1 MPDDD
6 QEEDEQPT
14 SLRQDTVV
22 DKAVR
27 FGCGVALGGLVVVA
41 LVLFG
46 LGEPFGMAG
55 VIIGGV
61 IFVGACAGLS
71 VAYGEPFIRG
81 LLKLMEWI

>member
-1 MPDDD
+1 LPDDD
-6 QEEDEQPT
+6 QQRGEQPT
-14 SLRQDTVV
+14 ALTQDTVA

-27 FGCGVALGGLVVVA
+27 FGCGVGLGGLIVVA

-71 VAYGEPFIRG
+71 VAYGEPFIRS